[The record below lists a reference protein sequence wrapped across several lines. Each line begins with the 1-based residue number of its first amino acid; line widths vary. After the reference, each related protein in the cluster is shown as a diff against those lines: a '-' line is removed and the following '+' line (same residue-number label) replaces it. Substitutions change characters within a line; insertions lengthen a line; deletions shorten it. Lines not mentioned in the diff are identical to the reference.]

1 MSSLEGT
8 KVAAAILVALIAGM
22 VTNLV
27 AEELVPQTKL
37 EKNAYP
43 IAGAE
48 AASAPAEAAT
58 SEASG
63 KPAPLP
69 AELLAKA
76 DVAAGELLA
85 KKCAACHTFGSGEP
99 NRVGPNLYGVIDRPR
114 ASIAGFAYSDAIKK
128 LGGDWAP
135 QDIAA
140 FIFNPKAYAPGTK
153 MTFVGLPKPEDRANV
168 LAFLNTKS
176 DKPIDLSTA
185 Q

>member
-1 MSSLEGT
+1 MAPGKRHRNAVASAVGYPVRSCRLGSENAVCLANSSFHKGQRMSSLEGT

-27 AEELVPQTKL
+27 AEELVPQAKL
-37 EKNAYP
+37 EENAYP

-48 AASAPAEAAT
+48 AASAPADAAT
-58 SEASG
+58 PEASG

-99 NRVGPNLYGVIDRPR
+99 NR
-114 ASIAGFAYSDAIKK
+114 
-128 LGGDWAP
+128 
-135 QDIAA
+135 
-140 FIFNPKAYAPGTK
+140 
-153 MTFVGLPKPEDRANV
+153 
-168 LAFLNTKS
+168 
-176 DKPIDLSTA
+176 
-185 Q
+185 